1 MATARMGLPVN
12 HNGAARALR
21 LHDESAPSRCGS
33 CAQPVGAWATDRL
46 TGLLGRWGWDDQAP
60 AAYRRAQRR
69 WEQVALLMIDL
80 DRFKKINDE
89 YGHPAGDVVLSDV
102 ADVLKTHTRSSDLV
116 CRYGG
121 DEFLVLLPRTTGG
134 EAAVVAERMLRGIR
148 ALQTE
153 ITTNDGYGLTLHGQT
168 ASIGVASHVPS
179 GEDTLIDLVRDTD
192 GALQRA
198 KRNGR
203 ARVQV
208 HDPSAFAA
216 ERKADASAL
225 HHLIAL
231 QDLMSSDQLPH
242 VMVALSDGPKG
253 AEELICALG
262 PRVIMTLERLQDNGF
277 VLRRAGRY
285 ELTAAAREWITDVL
299 PAVAA
304 WTTRHHGLVH

>member
-1 MATARMGLPVN
+1 MRS
-12 HNGAARALR
+12 LR
-21 LHDESAPSRCGS
+21 LHDESAPTRCGS

-60 AAYRRAQRR
+60 ATYRRAQRR

-102 ADVLKTHTRSSDLV
+102 AAVLTAHTRPTDLV

-134 EAAVVAERMLRGIR
+134 EAAIVAERILRGIR

-153 ITTNDGYGLTLHGQT
+153 ITTNDGYHLTLHGQT
-168 ASIGVASHVPS
+168 ASIGVAAHVPRTRGHADRPGPRHRRGPATGQAS
-179 GEDTLIDLVRDTD
+179 
-192 GALQRA
+192 
-198 KRNGR
+198 GR

-216 ERKADASAL
+216 ERAADSSAL
-225 HHLIAL
+225 HHLLAL
-231 QDLMSSDQLPH
+231 QDLMSSDQLPQ
-242 VMVALSDGPKG
+242 VLVALSDGAKAADDLVP
-253 AEELICALG
+253 ALG
-262 PRVIMTLERLQDNGF
+262 PKVHPDAGTSAGQRLRAPPRGPLRTHGRRSRVDHGRA
-277 VLRRAGRY
+277 AGRRRVD
-285 ELTAAAREWITDVL
+285 EPPSSPERRVSGLTSSSSQ
-299 PAVAA
+299 
-304 WTTRHHGLVH
+304 

>member
-1 MATARMGLPVN
+1 MTTARMGLPVN
-12 HNGAARALR
+12 HSSLR

-60 AAYRRAQRR
+60 ATYRRAQRR

-192 GALQRA
+192 AALQRA
-198 KRNGR
+198 KRAGR

-208 HDPSAFAA
+208 HDPGSFAA
-216 ERKADASAL
+216 ERNADASAL

-242 VMVALSDGPKG
+242 VLVALSDGAKA
-253 AEELICALG
+253 AEELVAALG
-262 PRVIMTLERLQDNGF
+262 PRVIGTLERLQDNGF

-285 ELTAAAREWITDVL
+285 GLTAAAREWITDVL

-304 WTTRHHGLVH
+304 WTNRHHGLVH

>member
-1 MATARMGLPVN
+1 M
-12 HNGAARALR
+12 
-21 LHDESAPSRCGS
+21 HDESAPSRCGS

-60 AAYRRAQRR
+60 AVYRRAQRR

-89 YGHPAGDVVLSDV
+89 YGHPAGDVVLTDV
-102 ADVLKTHTRSSDLV
+102 SEVLAKHTRSADLV

-121 DEFLVLLPRTTGG
+121 DEFLVLLPRTTAG

-153 ITTNDGYGLTLHGQT
+153 VTTNDGYGLTLYGQT
-168 ASIGVASHVPS
+168 ASIGVAAHVPG
-179 GEDTLIDLVRDTD
+179 GEDTLIDLVRETD
-192 GALQRA
+192 AALQRA

-208 HDPSAFAA
+208 HDHSAFAA
-216 ERKADASAL
+216 ERNTDTSAL
-225 HHLIAL
+225 KHLLTL
-231 QDLMSSDQLPH
+231 QDLMSNDLLPH
-242 VMVALSDGPKG
+242 VLVALSEG
-253 AEELICALG
+253 AKAVEELVPALG
-262 PRVIMTLERLQDNGF
+262 PKVYRTLERLQDNGF
-277 VLRRAGRY
+277 VLRRAARY
-285 ELTAAAREWITDVL
+285 ELTAAAREWINDVL

-304 WTTRHHGLVH
+304 WTSRHHGLAH

>member
-1 MATARMGLPVN
+1 MATAWMGLPVD
-12 HNGAARALR
+12 HNGAARSLH

-89 YGHPAGDVVLSDV
+89 YGHPAGDVVLTDV
-102 ADVLKTHTRSSDLV
+102 AEVLKTHTRSSDLV

-121 DEFLVLLPRTTGG
+121 DEFLVLLPRTTGS
-134 EAAVVAERMLRGIR
+134 EAAVVAERMLRSIR
-148 ALQTE
+148 ALRTDV
-153 ITTNDGYGLTLHGQT
+153 TTNDGYGLTLHGQT
-168 ASIGVASHVPS
+168 ASIGVASHVPGS
-179 GEDTLIDLVRDTD
+179 DDTLIGLVRDTD
-192 GALQRA
+192 SALQRA
-198 KRNGR
+198 KRSGR

-216 ERKADASAL
+216 ERNADASVL
-225 HHLIAL
+225 HHLLAL
-231 QDLMSSDQLPH
+231 QDLMSNDQLPY
-242 VMVALSDGPKG
+242 VLIALSDGAK
-253 AEELICALG
+253 AVEELVPVLG
-262 PRVIMTLERLQDNGF
+262 QKVIRTLEHLQDNGF
-277 VLRRAGRY
+277 VQRRASRY

-304 WTTRHHGLVH
+304 WTSRHQGLVH

>member
-1 MATARMGLPVN
+1 MATVRMGLPADR
-12 HNGAARALR
+12 GSLR

-60 AAYRRAQRR
+60 GTYRRAQRR
-69 WEQVALLMIDL
+69 WEQVALLMVDL

-89 YGHPAGDVVLSDV
+89 YGHPAGDIVLSDV
-102 ADVLKTHTRSSDLV
+102 AAVLNAHTRPTDLV

-134 EAAVVAERMLRGIR
+134 EAALVAERILRGIR
-148 ALQTE
+148 ALQSE
-153 ITTNDGYGLTLHGQT
+153 VTTNDGHHLTLHGQT
-168 ASIGVASHVPS
+168 ASIGVAAHVPTA
-179 GEDTLIDLVRDTD
+179 EDSLLDLVRDTD
-192 GALQRA
+192 AALQRA
-198 KRNGR
+198 KRAGR

-208 HDPSAFAA
+208 HDPSTHPA
-216 ERKADASAL
+216 ERTDSAAL
-225 HHLIAL
+225 HHLLAL
-231 QDLMSSDQLPH
+231 QDLMSSDQLPQ
-242 VMVALSDGPKG
+242 VLVGLSDGAKS
-253 AEELICALG
+253 AEDLIAVLG

-277 VLRRAGRY
+277 VLRRASRY

-304 WTTRHHGLVH
+304 WTNRHHGRVN

>member
-1 MATARMGLPVN
+1 MTTARMGLPVN
-12 HNGAARALR
+12 HGSLR

-60 AAYRRAQRR
+60 AVYRRAQRR

-102 ADVLKTHTRSSDLV
+102 ADVLTTHTRSSDLV

-168 ASIGVASHVPS
+168 ASIGVASHVPGS
-179 GEDTLIDLVRDTD
+179 DGALIDLVRDTD
-192 GALQRA
+192 AALQRA

-203 ARVQV
+203 ARVQM

-216 ERKADASAL
+216 ERNTDASAL
-225 HHLIAL
+225 HHLLVL
-231 QDLMSSDQLPH
+231 QDLMSSDQLPQ
-242 VMVALSDGPKG
+242 VLVALSDGAKAMEDLVP
-253 AEELICALG
+253 ALG
-262 PRVIMTLERLQDNGF
+262 PKVIRTLERLQDNGF
-277 VLRRAGRY
+277 VLRRAARY

-304 WTTRHHGLVH
+304 WTNRHHGLIH

>member
-1 MATARMGLPVN
+1 MTTARMGLPVD
-12 HNGAARALR
+12 HGSLR
-21 LHDESAPSRCGS
+21 LHDESAPTRCGA

-60 AAYRRAQRR
+60 AMYRRAQRR

-134 EAAVVAERMLRGIR
+134 EATVVAERMLRGIR

-153 ITTNDGYGLTLHGQT
+153 ITTNDGYGMTLYGQT
-168 ASIGVASHVPS
+168 ASIGVASHVPG

-192 GALQRA
+192 AALQRA
-198 KRNGR
+198 KRKGR
-203 ARVQV
+203 SRVQV
-208 HDPSAFAA
+208 HDPSAAAA
-216 ERKADASAL
+216 ERNTDASAL
-225 HHLIAL
+225 HHLLAL
-231 QDLMSSDQLPH
+231 QDLMSSEQLPH
-242 VMVALSDGPKG
+242 VLVALADGAKASEELATTLGPK
-253 AEELICALG
+253 
-262 PRVIMTLERLQDNGF
+262 VHHTLERLQDNGF
-277 VLRRAGRY
+277 VHRRAGRY

-304 WTTRHHGLVH
+304 WTNRHQGH

>member
-1 MATARMGLPVN
+1 MPTARMGLPVD
-12 HNGAARALR
+12 HGFLR

-60 AAYRRAQRR
+60 ATYRRAQRR
-69 WEQVALLMIDL
+69 WEQVALLMVDL

-102 ADVLKTHTRSSDLV
+102 AAVLTAHTSPTDLV

-134 EAAVVAERMLRGIR
+134 EAAIVAERILRDIR
-148 ALQTE
+148 ALQID
-153 ITTNDGYGLTLHGQT
+153 ITTNDGYGLTLNGQT

-179 GEDTLIDLVRDTD
+179 AEDTLIGLVRDTD
-192 GALQRA
+192 AALQRA

-203 ARVQV
+203 GRIQV
-208 HDPSAFAA
+208 HDPSTSVA
-216 ERKADASAL
+216 ERKADSSAL
-225 HHLIAL
+225 HHLLAL
-231 QDLMSSDQLPH
+231 QDLMSSDQLPQ
-242 VMVALSDGPKG
+242 VLVALSDGAKAADDLVP
-253 AEELICALG
+253 ILG
-262 PRVIMTLERLQDNGF
+262 PRVIMTLERLQGNGF
-277 VLRRAGRY
+277 VLRRASRY

-304 WTTRHHGLVH
+304 WTNRHHGLVH

>member
-12 HNGAARALR
+12 HDGAARSLR

-60 AAYRRAQRR
+60 TAYRRAQRR

-89 YGHPAGDVVLSDV
+89 YGHPAGDVVLGAV
-102 ADVLKTHTRSSDLV
+102 AEVLTKHTRSSDLV

-153 ITTNDGYGLTLHGQT
+153 ITTNDGYSLTLCGQT
-168 ASIGVASHVPS
+168 ASIGVAAHVPATD
-179 GEDTLIDLVRDTD
+179 DTLINLLRDTD
-192 GALQRA
+192 AALQRA
-198 KRNGR
+198 KRQGR

-208 HDPSAFAA
+208 HDPSAFKA
-216 ERKADASAL
+216 ERNTDSSAL
-225 HHLIAL
+225 HHLLAL
-231 QDLMSSDQLPH
+231 QELMSSDQLPH
-242 VMVALSDGPKG
+242 VLVALSDGAKA
-253 AEELICALG
+253 AEELVPTLG
-262 PRVIMTLERLQDNGF
+262 PRVHRTLERLQDNGL
-277 VLRRAGRY
+277 VLRRAARY

-304 WTTRHHGLVH
+304 WTNRHHGLIN

>member
-1 MATARMGLPVN
+1 MTTARMGLQVN
-12 HNGAARALR
+12 HDALR

-60 AAYRRAQRR
+60 AVYRRAQRR

-89 YGHPAGDVVLSDV
+89 YGHPAGDVVLTDV
-102 ADVLKTHTRSSDLV
+102 SKVLVTHTRSSDLV

-121 DEFLVLLPRTTGG
+121 DEFLVLLPRTTAG

-148 ALQTE
+148 SLQTE
-153 ITTNDGYGLTLHGQT
+153 VTTNDGYGLTLYDQT
-168 ASIGVASHVPS
+168 ASIGVASHVP
-179 GEDTLIDLVRDTD
+179 GTENTLIDLVRDTD
-192 GALQRA
+192 AALQRA

-203 ARVQV
+203 ARVRV

-216 ERKADASAL
+216 ERKTDTSAL
-225 HHLIAL
+225 HHLITL
-231 QDLMSSDQLPH
+231 QDLMSHEQLPH
-242 VMVALSDGPKG
+242 VLVALSEGAKALEELVSTLGPKVH
-253 AEELICALG
+253 
-262 PRVIMTLERLQDNGF
+262 RTLERLQENGF
-277 VLRRAGRY
+277 VLRRAARY

-304 WTTRHHGLVH
+304 WTNRHHGLVH

>member
-1 MATARMGLPVN
+1 MGLPVN
-12 HNGAARALR
+12 HGSLR

-60 AAYRRAQRR
+60 ATYRRAQRR

-89 YGHPAGDVVLSDV
+89 YGHPAGDVVLTDV
-102 ADVLKTHTRSSDLV
+102 ADVLKTHTRPSDLV

-153 ITTNDGYGLTLHGQT
+153 VTTNDGYGLTLHGQT
-168 ASIGVASHVPS
+168 ASIGVASRVPS
-179 GEDTLIDLVRDTD
+179 SEDTLIDLVRDTD
-192 GALQRA
+192 AALQRA

-208 HDPSAFAA
+208 HDQRAFAA
-216 ERKADASAL
+216 ERNADTSSL
-225 HHLIAL
+225 HHLLAL

-242 VMVALSDGPKG
+242 VMVALSDGAK
-253 AEELICALG
+253 AVDELVSALG

-304 WTTRHHGLVH
+304 WTNRHHGLVH

>member
-1 MATARMGLPVN
+1 MTTARTGLPVN
-12 HNGAARALR
+12 RGSLR

-33 CAQPVGAWATDRL
+33 CAQPVGAWTTDRL

-102 ADVLKTHTRSSDLV
+102 ADVLKAHTRSSDLV

-148 ALQTE
+148 ALQSD

-168 ASIGVASHVPS
+168 ASIGVASHVPG

-192 GALQRA
+192 AALQRA

-208 HDPSAFAA
+208 HDPSGFAT
-216 ERKADASAL
+216 ERNNDVLAL

-253 AEELICALG
+253 AEELISALG

-304 WTTRHHGLVH
+304 WTNRHHGLVR

>member
-1 MATARMGLPVN
+1 MTTARMGLPVN
-12 HNGAARALR
+12 HGSLR

-60 AAYRRAQRR
+60 ATYRRAQRR

-89 YGHPAGDVVLSDV
+89 YGHPAGDVVLTDV
-102 ADVLKTHTRSSDLV
+102 ADVLKTHTRPSDLV

-153 ITTNDGYGLTLHGQT
+153 VTTNDGYGLTLHGQT
-168 ASIGVASHVPS
+168 ASIGVASRVPS
-179 GEDTLIDLVRDTD
+179 SEDTLIDLVRDTD
-192 GALQRA
+192 AALQRA

-208 HDPSAFAA
+208 HDQRAFAA
-216 ERKADASAL
+216 ERNADTSSL
-225 HHLIAL
+225 HHLLAL

-242 VMVALSDGPKG
+242 VMVALSDGAK
-253 AEELICALG
+253 AVDELVSALG

-304 WTTRHHGLVH
+304 WTNRHHGLVH

>member
-1 MATARMGLPVN
+1 MTTARMGLPVD
-12 HNGAARALR
+12 HGSLR

-60 AAYRRAQRR
+60 AMYRRAQRR

-89 YGHPAGDVVLSDV
+89 YGHPAGDVVLSD
-102 ADVLKTHTRSSDLV
+102 AANVLKTHTRSSDLV

-168 ASIGVASHVPS
+168 ASIGVASHVPGS
-179 GEDTLIDLVRDTD
+179 DGALIDLVRDTD
-192 GALQRA
+192 AALQRA

-203 ARVQV
+203 ARVQM

-216 ERKADASAL
+216 ERNTDASAL
-225 HHLIAL
+225 HHLLVL
-231 QDLMSSDQLPH
+231 QDLMSSDQLPQ
-242 VMVALSDGPKG
+242 VLVALSDGAKAMEDLVP
-253 AEELICALG
+253 ALG
-262 PRVIMTLERLQDNGF
+262 PKVIRTLERLQDNGF
-277 VLRRAGRY
+277 VLRRAARY

-304 WTTRHHGLVH
+304 WTNRHHGLIH

>member
-1 MATARMGLPVN
+1 MGLQVDD
-12 HNGAARALR
+12 GAAVRSLR

-60 AAYRRAQRR
+60 ALYRRAQRR

-102 ADVLKTHTRSSDLV
+102 SEVLMKHTRSSDLV

-121 DEFLVLLPRTTGG
+121 DEFLVLLPRTTAG
-134 EAAVVAERMLRGIR
+134 EATVVAERMLRGIR

-153 ITTNDGYGLTLHGQT
+153 VTTNDGYGLTLHGQT
-168 ASIGVASHVPS
+168 ASIGVAAHVPGS
-179 GEDTLIDLVRDTD
+179 EDTLIDLVRATD
-192 GALQRA
+192 AALQRA
-198 KRNGR
+198 KRHGR

-208 HDPSAFAA
+208 HDPNAFAA
-216 ERKADASAL
+216 EHTTDASAL

-231 QDLMSSDQLPH
+231 QDLMSHEQLPH
-242 VMVALSDGPKG
+242 VLIALSDGAK
-253 AEELICALG
+253 ALEELTPTLG
-262 PRVIMTLERLQDNGF
+262 LTVHDTLERLQGNGF
-277 VLRRAGRY
+277 VLRRAARY

-304 WTTRHHGLVH
+304 WSSRHHGLVH

>member
-1 MATARMGLPVN
+1 MTTARMGLPVN
-12 HNGAARALR
+12 YGSLR
-21 LHDESAPSRCGS
+21 LHDESAPTRCGS
-33 CAQPVGAWATDRL
+33 CAQPMGAWATDRL

-60 AAYRRAQRR
+60 ALYRRAQRR

-102 ADVLKTHTRSSDLV
+102 ADVLKTHTRSLDLV

-121 DEFLVLLPRTTGG
+121 DEFLVLLPRTTAG

-153 ITTNDGYGLTLHGQT
+153 ITTNDGYGMTLHGQT
-168 ASIGVASHVPS
+168 ASIGVASHVP
-179 GEDTLIDLVRDTD
+179 GAEDALIDLVRDTD
-192 GALQRA
+192 AALQRA
-198 KRNGR
+198 KRQGR

-208 HDPSAFAA
+208 HDPSAAA
-216 ERKADASAL
+216 SERNPDTSAL
-225 HHLIAL
+225 HHLLAL

-242 VMVALSDGPKG
+242 VLVALSDGAK
-253 AEELICALG
+253 ALEELASTLG
-262 PRVIMTLERLQDNGF
+262 PEVRSTLDRLQDNGF
-277 VLRRAGRY
+277 VHRRASRY
-285 ELTAAAREWITDVL
+285 ELTVAAREWIADVL

-304 WTTRHHGLVH
+304 WTNRHQGHAR